1 MTGAL
6 LWQAKDAAAAVNGTT
21 SGDWAAAGVVIDS
34 RAVQPGDLF
43 VAIDGDRLDGHA
55 YVQAAFSNGA
65 AAALVHKVPD
75 GVDARD
81 PRLLNVSDTTKALAA
96 LGAAARLR
104 TDAKI
109 LAVTGSVGK
118 TGTKEMLRLALSALG
133 QTHASAGN
141 LNNHWGAPLSLARM
155 PSATDFGVLELGMN
169 HAGEIGPLSTMTAPH
184 GAIITRIAPAHTEFF
199 DSIEAVADAKAE
211 IFEGVQ
217 PGGFAVLNADDPMF
231 GRLARQARQ
240 AGIERVIRFGERLG
254 SDVLLTKL
262 KLSETGSRV
271 DADILGKPLRW
282 TLQAPG
288 AHWAANS
295 LAVIAAV
302 HGLGG
307 DVAVAAKAL
316 AEMKAPAGRGERRKI
331 ALSDGQID
339 LIDESYNASPVA
351 VRAAFAA
358 LALAKP
364 KRRGRRIAILGD
376 MLELGAESPL
386 HHAQLAD
393 AFVAAKLDV
402 AHAAGPECKLF
413 IEALPPK
420 FRGKWAE
427 NSEALAAE
435 VDDLARAGDVVL
447 VKGSL
452 GMGMRRIVDALEA
465 LGSPASG
472 AAHAV

>member
-1 MTGAL
+1 MTGTL
-6 LWQAKDAAAAVNGTT
+6 LWQAKDAAAAVSGTT
-21 SGDWAAAGVVIDS
+21 SGYWAASGIVIDS

-43 VAIDGDRLDGHA
+43 IAIVGDRLDGHA
-55 YVQAAFSNGA
+55 YVQTAFANGA
-65 AAALVHKVPD
+65 VAALVHKTPD
-75 GVDARD
+75 GVDAHD
-81 PRLLNVSDTTKALAA
+81 PRLLTVQDTTKALAA
-96 LGAAARLR
+96 LGAAARQR
-104 TDAKI
+104 TNAKI

-155 PSATDFGVLELGMN
+155 PSDTDFGVLELGMN

-184 GAIITRIAPAHTEFF
+184 GVIITRIAPAHTEFF

-211 IFEGVQ
+211 IFDGVQ

-262 KLSETGSRV
+262 KLSEASSRI
-271 DADILGKPLRW
+271 DADVLGKPLRW

-331 ALSDGQID
+331 ALPDGQID

-376 MLELGAESPL
+376 MLELGADSPL

-413 IEALPPK
+413 IEALPAK

-427 NSEALAAE
+427 SSEALAAE
-435 VDDLARAGDVVL
+435 ADDLARAGDVVL

-465 LGSPASG
+465 MGSPASG

>member
-1 MTGAL
+1 MTGEL
-6 LWQAKDAAAAVNGTT
+6 LWQAKEATSAVHGAT
-21 SGDWAAAGVVIDS
+21 SGDWAASGIVIDS
-34 RAVQPGDLF
+34 RAVQLGDMF
-43 VAIDGDRLDGHA
+43 VAIAGDRLDGHA
-55 YVQAAFSNGA
+55 YIQTAFANGA
-65 AAALVHKVPD
+65 VAALVHKVPEGID
-75 GVDARD
+75 TND
-81 PRLLNVSDTTKALAA
+81 PRLLTVRNTTKALAA
-96 LGAAARLR
+96 LGAAARQR

-118 TGTKEMLRLALSALG
+118 TGTKEMLRLALSTLG

-155 PSATDFGVLELGMN
+155 PVGTDFGVLELGMN
-169 HAGEIGPLSTMTAPH
+169 HAGEIRPLSKMTAPH
-184 GAIITRIAPAHTEFF
+184 GVIITRIAPAHTEFF
-199 DSIEAVADAKAE
+199 DSIEDVADAKAE

-231 GRLARQARQ
+231 GRLARKARQ
-240 AGIERVIRFGERLG
+240 AGIARVIRFGERLG

-262 KLSETGSRV
+262 KLSENGSHI
-271 DADILGKPLRW
+271 DADILGEPLHW
-282 TLQAPG
+282 KLQAPG

-316 AEMKAPAGRGERRKI
+316 AEMKAPAGRGERRHI
-331 ALSDGQID
+331 ALADGQMD

-351 VRAAFAA
+351 VRAAFTV

-376 MLELGAESPL
+376 MLELGAESAL

-427 NSEALAAE
+427 NPEALAAE
-435 VDDLARAGDVVL
+435 AADLARAGDVVL

-452 GMGMRRIVDALEA
+452 GMGMRRIVDALEGM
-465 LGSPASG
+465 GSPATG
-472 AAHAV
+472 EAHAF

>member
-1 MTGAL
+1 MTGEL
-6 LWQAKDAAAAVNGTT
+6 LWQAKEAASAVHGAT
-21 SGDWAAAGVVIDS
+21 SGDWAASGIVIDS
-34 RAVQPGDLF
+34 RAVQLGDMF
-43 VAIDGDRLDGHA
+43 VAIAGDRLDGHA
-55 YVQAAFSNGA
+55 YVQTAFANGA
-65 AAALVHKVPD
+65 VAALVHKVPEGID
-75 GVDARD
+75 TND
-81 PRLLNVSDTTKALAA
+81 PRLLTVRDTTKALAA
-96 LGAAARLR
+96 LGAAARQR

-133 QTHASAGN
+133 QTHASTGN

-155 PSATDFGVLELGMN
+155 PVGTDFGVLELGMN
-169 HAGEIGPLSTMTAPH
+169 HAGELKPLSKMTAPR
-184 GAIITRIAPAHTEFF
+184 GVIITRIAPAHTEFF
-199 DSIEAVADAKAE
+199 DSIEDVADAKAE

-231 GRLARQARQ
+231 GRLALKARQ
-240 AGIERVIRFGERLG
+240 AGIARVIRFGERLG

-262 KLSETGSRV
+262 KLSETGSRI
-271 DADILGKPLRW
+271 DADILGDPLRW
-282 TLQAPG
+282 KLQAPG

-302 HGLGG
+302 NGLGG

-316 AEMKAPAGRGERRKI
+316 AEMKAPVGRGERRQI
-331 ALSDGQID
+331 MLSDGQID

-351 VRAAFAA
+351 VLAAFTV

-386 HHAQLAD
+386 HHARLAD

-427 NSEALAAE
+427 NPEALAAE
-435 VDDLARAGDVVL
+435 AADLARAGDVVL

-452 GMGMRRIVDALEA
+452 GMGMRRIVDALEGMG
-465 LGSPASG
+465 LPASG
-472 AAHAV
+472 EAHAV

>member
-1 MTGAL
+1 MTSI
-6 LWQAKDAAAAVNGTT
+6 LWQANEAAAATGGAT
-21 SGDWAAAGVVIDS
+21 SGAWAASGIVIDS
-34 RAVQPGDLF
+34 RAVHPGDLF
-43 VAIDGDRLDGHA
+43 VAIAGDRLDGHA
-55 YVQAAFSNGA
+55 YVQSALANGA
-65 AAALVHKVPD
+65 AAALVHKAPE
-75 GVDARD
+75 GVGAGDS
-81 PRLLNVSDTTKALAA
+81 RLLMTPDTTKALAA
-96 LGAAARLR
+96 LGTASRKR
-104 TDAKI
+104 TDAQVV
-109 LAVTGSVGK
+109 AVTGSVGK
-118 TGTKEMLRLALSALG
+118 TGTKEMLRRALG
-133 QTHASAGN
+133 VLGATHASEGN

-155 PSATDFGVLELGMN
+155 RADTAFGVFELGMN
-169 HAGEIGPLSTMTAPH
+169 HAGEIGPLSRMTQPH

-231 GRLARQARQ
+231 GRLARKARQ
-240 AGIERVIRFGERLG
+240 AGIERVIRFGELRG
-254 SDVLLTKL
+254 SDVRLTKL

-271 DADILGKPLRW
+271 DAEILGEQVRY

-295 LAVIAAV
+295 LAVLAAV

-307 DVAVAAKAL
+307 DIKVAAKAL
-316 AEMKAPAGRGERRKI
+316 ADMKAPAGRGERRQI
-331 ALSDGQID
+331 ALAGGQID

-376 MLELGAESPL
+376 MLELGVESPL
-386 HHAQLAD
+386 HHAGLAD
-393 AFVAAKLDV
+393 AFLSAKLDL
-402 AHAAGPECKLF
+402 AHAAGPESKQF
-413 IEALPPK
+413 FEALPPK

-427 NSEALAAE
+427 NSEALA
-435 VDDLARAGDVVL
+435 VDAADLARAGDVVL